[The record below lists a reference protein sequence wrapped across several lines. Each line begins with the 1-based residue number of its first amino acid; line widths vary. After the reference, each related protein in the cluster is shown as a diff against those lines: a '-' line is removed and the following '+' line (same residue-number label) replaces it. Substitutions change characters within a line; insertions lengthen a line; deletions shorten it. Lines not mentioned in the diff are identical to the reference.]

1 MAKRRN
7 HMIRSN
13 RSPVRT
19 AVTVAVV
26 VALLGGV
33 FLATRP
39 GGGDTG
45 ARTPASAP
53 VDVVAP
59 SGPLTAS
66 LLGEES
72 TGDGATIRLYIDGWT
87 HRILDGR
94 NVTLTLPDGRFA
106 KVNFTALDADSISGL
121 LDGSSHVVAPTI
133 SRLVD
138 GDQRLVCDA
147 DGCRADDRSVDAAAL
162 LADPSSIGGLGASYK
177 AWGIT
182 SGLYEGRVVV
192 PAETEQFSVGAEGY
206 VGTQLLYLTGE
217 NGDIATGFG
226 SGAFLLGAAWGRLFP
241 IEARW
246 VQSADG
252 AGDAVRSIRRAVTGN
267 GAGAD
272 VFIGDRLLAGP
283 ADRSNAAVAASAG
296 LNPSQLTYLSSP
308 VTGCGPAV
316 VCTPAVVPVTKSKV
330 QAEQA
335 KVCEG
340 DARGVLAVRNYTL
353 TVTLPHPTH
362 LGGMWPAAT
371 DNIFEGSENASGVLG
386 YFGRAPLVNGKVTA
400 SMSVI
405 ELADAAGVV
414 ALAGSRTPEPG
425 EQFSLAQLPE
435 LFGGAL
441 ARC

>member
-13 RSPVRT
+13 RSPVRL

-26 VALLGGV
+26 AVLLGGV
-33 FLATRP
+33 LLATRP
-39 GGGDTG
+39 GGEG
-45 ARTPASAP
+45 AGVRTPASTP

-66 LLGEES
+66 LLGEDS
-72 TGDGATIRLYIDGWT
+72 TGDGATIRLYLDGWT

-94 NVTLTLPDGRFA
+94 NVTLTLPDGRYS
-106 KVNFTALDADSISGL
+106 KVSFSPLDADGISGL
-121 LDGSSHVVAPTI
+121 LDGTSHVVSSTL
-133 SRLVD
+133 SRLAD
-138 GDQRLVCDA
+138 GDQRLVCDT
-147 DGCRADDRSVDAAAL
+147 DGCRAGDRSINAAAL
-162 LADPSSIGGLGASYK
+162 LAEPSTIGGLGASYEG
-177 AWGIT
+177 WGIT

-192 PAETEQFSVGAEGY
+192 PAETEQFSVSAEGY

-217 NGDIATGFG
+217 NGDVATGFG
-226 SGAFLLGAAWGRLFP
+226 SGGFLLGAAWGRLFP
-241 IEARW
+241 VEARW

-252 AGDAVRSIRRAVTGN
+252 AGDAARSIRRAVTGN
-267 GAGAD
+267 GAGAET
-272 VFIGDRLLAGP
+272 FIGERLLAGP
-283 ADRSNAAVAASAG
+283 ADRSSAALAAAAG

-316 VCTPAVVPVTKSKV
+316 VCTPAVVPVSKSKAV
-330 QAEQA
+330 IEQA
-335 KVCEG
+335 KICEG

-362 LGGMWPAAT
+362 LGGMWPAVA
-371 DNIFEGSENASGVLG
+371 DNIFDGPENASGVLG

-405 ELADAAGVV
+405 ELTDAFGVV

-425 EQFSLAQLPE
+425 EKFRLAQLPE

-441 ARC
+441 TRC